1 MAKVFWF
8 KNVLVLMLGLA
19 IGGLANASDITSL
32 RCDFYP
38 IESDNDFTPN
48 VRFTRGWL
56 GFGGQR
62 VEVDPERDGSWKEAA
77 TIEANDSQISYKDG
91 WGLKNTKDCEI
102 PRFNVLDHCPT
113 VKIIEKEV
121 ARDLNNEMDVVITKQ
136 WFEKDCCYKQRQF
149 SAGDLATRGSC
160 ILIKVA
166 D

>member
-1 MAKVFWF
+1 MARCFHL
-8 KNVLVLMLGLA
+8 KNILLILVALTFCLSSHA
-19 IGGLANASDITSL
+19 YEFSSL

-38 IESDNDFTPN
+38 IESDNDLTPN

-62 VEVDPERDGSWKEAA
+62 VEVDPRRDGSWREAI
-77 TIEANDSQISYKDG
+77 TIEANDSQISFKDG
-91 WGLKNTKDCEI
+91 WGLKNTKDCET

-160 ILIKVA
+160 VLLKNPG
-166 D
+166 